1 MGGCEV
7 VRKVFARKKPSFP
20 HFSSS
25 SARKDARGSTKE
37 GSKVVEDGWGGGGR
51 AMLVATMM
59 LGVASEG
66 SKK

>member
-1 MGGCEV
+1 VGGCEV

-25 SARKDARGSTKE
+25 PARKDARGSTKE
-37 GSKVVEDGWGGGGR
+37 GKVVEHGWGGGGR
-51 AMLVATMM
+51 AMLVATMT